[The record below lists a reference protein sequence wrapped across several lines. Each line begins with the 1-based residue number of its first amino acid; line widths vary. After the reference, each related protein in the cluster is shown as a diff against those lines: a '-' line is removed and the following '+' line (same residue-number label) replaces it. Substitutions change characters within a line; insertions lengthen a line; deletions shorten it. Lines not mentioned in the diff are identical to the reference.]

1 MNVSLAF
8 VEGSKQIWQKL
19 DIPEGSTI
27 RQVIL
32 ISGILD
38 DMPHI
43 DLETHKVGIYGK
55 IAELT
60 DTLKEGD
67 RVEIYRPITADP
79 ATVKRRKIVANDD

>member
-1 MNVSLAF
+1 MNISLAY

-27 RQVIL
+27 KQVIH

-38 DMPHI
+38 EFPHI
-43 DLETHKVGIYGK
+43 DLETHKVGIHGK

-79 ATVKRRKIVANDD
+79 ATVKRRSVPVKEA

>member
-60 DTLKEGD
+60 DPLKEGD

>member
-8 VEGSKQIWQKL
+8 VEGSNQIWQKL
-19 DIPEGSTI
+19 EMPEGCTI
-27 RQVIL
+27 KQVID

-38 DMPHI
+38 DFPHI
-43 DLETHKVGIYGK
+43 DLETHKVGIHGK

-67 RVEIYRPITADP
+67 RIEIYRPITADP
-79 ATVKRRKIVANDD
+79 ATVKRRSVPAKD

>member
-1 MNVSLAF
+1 VSLAF

-19 DIPEGSTI
+19 DIPEGSTVK
-27 RQVIL
+27 QVIH

-38 DMPHI
+38 DFPHI
-43 DLETHKVGIYGK
+43 DLETHKVGIHGK
-55 IAELT
+55 IAELS

-79 ATVKRRKIVANDD
+79 ATVKRRSVPAKQG